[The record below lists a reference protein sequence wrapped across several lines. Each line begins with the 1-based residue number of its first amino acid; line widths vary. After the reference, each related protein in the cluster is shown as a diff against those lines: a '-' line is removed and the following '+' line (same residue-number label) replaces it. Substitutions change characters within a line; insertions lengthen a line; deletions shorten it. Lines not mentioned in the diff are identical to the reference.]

1 MIPEVIKSIKINQH
15 DNTENVVNIILQIY
29 EEVQAAVGI
38 DRLPEFNDLHK
49 MPFTQAFLTEILR
62 YRTVLPVVS
71 REVARDVTIN
81 GRTIP
86 QGSTVL
92 INYWA
97 AERDPALW
105 EMPDD
110 FVPERFLSSD
120 GKTLIKQDSTHALG
134 IGKKIRFVI
143 LMVEYSLRTIASHH

>member
-1 MIPEVIKSIKINQH
+1 MGN
-15 DNTENVVNIILQIY
+15 
-29 EEVQAAVGI
+29 

-71 REVARDVTIN
+71 REVVRDVIID
-81 GRTIP
+81 GYTIP

-97 AERDPALW
+97 AERDPAVW
-105 EMPDD
+105 EKPED

-120 GKTLIKQDSTHALG
+120 KKTLIKQDSTHALG
-134 IGKKIRFVI
+134 IGEKIRFMI
-143 LMVEYSLRTIASHH
+143 LMVEYPILMIASHD